1 VKPFALIR
9 GDLKVGVK
17 TFSPRDHRDQSR
29 AWDLIGGVVQS
40 SGVMPR
46 APMKQQTLLKIFLYA
61 CLAWLAHY
69 AILGDAWAGQAS
81 SAAIK
86 VGIVDLDRALKES
99 ASGKQALAT
108 LKQFRDKAI
117 KEINDKKRQKDGKE
131 TTLRDLQTELTSQS
145 MVLSDSA
152 KRDKEETYRRQVR
165 DLRKFIDDS
174 NRFIE
179 ESERDLREREAE
191 LTSRLLRDLLEIV
204 RAVGREESFTII
216 FERNDRVLLFAA
228 EPIDLTDKIIKRFD
242 TTARR

>member
-1 VKPFALIR
+1 
-9 GDLKVGVK
+9 
-17 TFSPRDHRDQSR
+17 
-29 AWDLIGGVVQS
+29 
-40 SGVMPR
+40 
-46 APMKQQTLLKIFLYA
+46 MKQQALRNILLYA
-61 CLAWLAHY
+61 GLVWLAHHMV
-69 AILGDAWAGQAS
+69 LGHAWAGQAS
-81 SAAIK
+81 PSALK

-99 ASGKQALAT
+99 ASGKQALGT
-108 LKQFRDKAI
+108 LKQFRDKVV
-117 KEINDKKRQKDGKE
+117 KEINDKKRQKDAKE

-191 LTSRLLRDLLEIV
+191 LTSRLLRDLLEII

-216 FERNDRVLLFAA
+216 FERNDRVLLFVADA
-228 EPIDLTDKIIKRFD
+228 IDLTEKIIKRFD
-242 TTARR
+242 TTAKR

>member
-1 VKPFALIR
+1 MRP
-9 GDLKVGVK
+9 
-17 TFSPRDHRDQSR
+17 
-29 AWDLIGGVVQS
+29 
-40 SGVMPR
+40 
-46 APMKQQTLLKIFLYA
+46 QTLLNLVLYA
-61 CLAWLAHY
+61 SVLWLAHH
-69 AILGDAWAGQAS
+69 ALLGHAWAGQAS
-81 SAAIK
+81 PSALK

-108 LKQFRDKAI
+108 LKQFRDKVV
-117 KEINDKKRQKDGKE
+117 KEINDKKRQKDAKE

-145 MVLSDSA
+145 MVLSDTA

-216 FERNDRVLLFAA
+216 FERNDRVLLYAA
-228 EPIDLTDKIIKRFD
+228 EPIDLTEKIIKRFD